1 MSSREDADAFCVHLN
16 HVDAKLP
23 ERATSG
29 AAGYDLFALADCVI
43 PKDRHRLVNI
53 GIQID
58 IPPNTYGRIAPRSS
72 MSLNGIDVGAG
83 VIDSDYTGD
92 IRVLLLNR
100 STTDDYCI
108 KKGDRIAQLILE
120 CIVTPDIVDV
130 TYHRTDQ
137 PRRTTERND
146 SGFGTTG
153 I

>member
-16 HVDAKLP
+16 HVDATLP

-29 AAGYDLFALADCVI
+29 AAGYDLFAVADCVI
-43 PKDRHRLVNI
+43 PKDRHTLVSI

-72 MSLNGIDVGAG
+72 MSLKGIDVGAG

-92 IRVLLLNR
+92 IRVLLINR
-100 STTDDYCI
+100 STTDYCI

-120 CIVTPDIVDV
+120 CVATPDIVDV
-130 TYHRTDQ
+130 TYNRTDR
-137 PRRTTERND
+137 PRRTTDRNEG
-146 SGFGTTG
+146 GFGSTG
-153 I
+153 V

>member
-43 PKDRHRLVNI
+43 PKERHKLINI

-72 MSLNGIDVGAG
+72 MSLKGIDVGAG

-92 IRVLLLNR
+92 IRVLLINR

-120 CIVTPDIVDV
+120 CVATPEIQDV
-130 TYHRTDQ
+130 TYLRTVR
-137 PRRTTERND
+137 PWPTTERNEG
-146 SGFGTTG
+146 GFGSTG
-153 I
+153 V